1 MEESERSGSI
11 LEDEKSKVSIYPS
24 LSGLSNGKNNDRI
37 RYMKDKESQLLLKLE
52 HYDKLRK
59 RWGIVKNVT
68 QGIGIFLT
76 VSLGALTI
84 VISSGALAIPVVGT
98 VLTSTGVFST
108 SLMTMVDKSLMS
120 KKRKSLSKKHLHIK
134 EVYDKLHY
142 YFQKVTD
149 DNVITLEEIET
160 FDKIAQEGNK
170 IHVSKKI
177 QDDSAFLD
185 ELKTLVKTLETLGIN
200 GSKS

>member
-1 MEESERSGSI
+1 MERSGSKAEEI
-11 LEDEKSKVSIYPS
+11 EDEKSKVSIYPS

-177 QDDSAFLD
+177 QHDSVFLD
-185 ELKTLVKTLETLGIN
+185 ELKTLVKTLETLGVN
-200 GSKS
+200 GKT